1 MQSLTRNPAAACIVL
16 DSVVGEWAA
25 KEIVIDSLQRHME
38 RNADCEYEG
47 LGHFSSM
54 ILSLLGYP
62 RPSSEDLVE
71 AGQRLT
77 QLVMRVLPKS
87 VAALGIGSSFRLEF
101 AFNHWQLSLDQ
112 ANEYNEASS
121 DRFSLK
127 IVPRAAL

>member
-1 MQSLTRNPAAACIVL
+1 MQVVHNPASACIVL
-16 DSVVGEWAA
+16 DRAIGEWAA
-25 KEIVIDSLQRHME
+25 KEIVIDKLQRHME

-77 QLVMRVLPKS
+77 QLVTHVLPKS
-87 VAALGIGSSFRLEF
+87 VAALDIGSSSRLEF
-101 AFNHWQLSLDQ
+101 AFNHWRLSLDQ
-112 ANEYNEASS
+112 ANEYNEACS